1 MMDCLSSLNLDF
13 FFFNSMDILVGDMD
27 FWLLLLSIV

>member
-13 FFFNSMDILVGDMD
+13 FFNSMDILVADMD